1 MEDRS
6 SMGLNDDTNAATHDS
21 GVTGGP
27 DGPDSG
33 LPTPGT
39 GAGGPLGGPG
49 DGSGGDGGPLGGP
62 AGGLGEPGGE
72 PGSTSAPVPSG
83 LADGAYV
90 AKIVIAV
97 DGPAGSGKS
106 SVSRA
111 AARVLGYGY
120 QDTGAAYRAL
130 AWHAL
135 QQRVDLDDAAAVLAS
150 WDTFDY
156 AIGTDPDDYYVT
168 VGETDVTEAI
178 RTPDV
183 TGAVAHIAKLPDV
196 RKRLVQLFRNV
207 MRKTD
212 APGIITEGRDITT
225 VVAPDAEVR
234 ILLTA
239 DESVRMARRSAEV
252 TTQSA
257 AETSAALARR
267 DAADAKVVDFM
278 NAADGVTT
286 LDSTDLDFDQT
297 VQAVVDLARAATH

>member
-6 SMGLNDDTNAATHDS
+6 SMGVNDHDTALES
-21 GVTGGP
+21 GVAGGPDAPDTGLPTPSDQPGPLGGDITGGP
-27 DGPDSG
+27 DGQGAGELGSTRDPMPSG
-33 LPTPGT
+33 LP
-39 GAGGPLGGPG
+39 
-49 DGSGGDGGPLGGP
+49 
-62 AGGLGEPGGE
+62 
-72 PGSTSAPVPSG
+72 
-83 LADGAYV
+83 DGAFV
-90 AKIVIAV
+90 AKFVIAV

-111 AARVLGYGY
+111 AARALGFGY

-135 QQRVDLDDAAAVLAS
+135 QQGVDLDDAAAVLAS
-150 WDTFDY
+150 WEHFDY
-156 AIGTDPDDYYVT
+156 EIGTDPDAYFVR
-168 VGETDVTEAI
+168 VGGVDVTDAI
-178 RTPDV
+178 RTPEV
-183 TGAVAHIAKLPDV
+183 TAAVAHIAKLPEV
-196 RKRLVQLFRNV
+196 RAKLVQLFRQV
-207 MRKTD
+207 MRKSE
-212 APGIITEGRDITT
+212 GQGVITEGRDITT

-257 AETSAALARR
+257 EETSAALARR

-297 VQAVVDLARAATH
+297 VQAVVDLARSATN